1 MKNRITNQ
9 GVILPFYI
17 IICVPLIIIALP
29 GEIKSQNPMGAAS
42 IGMGMTG
49 VSGSDPGWAVFNN
62 PALMSTDENTVS
74 FYGMRYAGF
83 SELTDMAAAITLY
96 TSHGTFGAGAHRYG
110 FELFS
115 ENRFLLG
122 WKYTIERLH
131 IGTVLTYHHIHQGG
145 GYGSAGA
152 LGVDIGLMAEI
163 ATVLRF
169 GARATNINQPAYGS
183 SGNGNG
189 NGLPGEYLP
198 RELAAGLTYSASEA
212 LKISAELVKDVK
224 FPLSFRSGVQ
234 IGLIPAL
241 HLRGGFTTRPGTW
254 STGLGYAFSRFSVNI
269 AMQQHEVLGLSPG
282 MDLSVIF

>member
-9 GVILPFYI
+9 GVISLHCI
-17 IICVPLIIIALP
+17 IICTSLFLFGLT
-29 GEIKSQNPMGAAS
+29 GEIRSQNPLGAAS
-42 IGMGMTG
+42 AGMGMTG
-49 VSGSDPGWAVFNN
+49 ISGSDSGWAVFNN
-62 PALMSTDENTVS
+62 PALMSTNENSVS
-74 FYGMRYAGF
+74 FYSMRYAGF
-83 SELTDMAAAITLY
+83 VELTDMAAAFTLH
-96 TSHGTFGAGAHRYG
+96 TSYGTFGAGAHRYG

-122 WKYTIERLH
+122 WKYDIERLH
-131 IGTVLTYHHIHQGG
+131 VGAVLTYHHIHQGG

-152 LGVDIGLMAEI
+152 LGVDFGLMAEI
-163 ATVLRF
+163 ATVLQF
-169 GARATNINQPAYGS
+169 GVRATNINQPAYGS

-189 NGLPGEYLP
+189 NGAPGEYLP

-234 IGLIPAL
+234 IGLVQAL